1 MVLLEFCPVFQ
12 FRCLDPR
19 SNPNGAEFGTYW
31 CAVVYGVPFAVA
43 LGMGMVEKDLGLSKE
58 AVERVNDLG
67 DTAAAVLWIVGM
79 IHVLLKK
86 DLVDQQIQAYDDS
99 RMRGDRSAASSPPLP
114 SDQGSANRRENATAV
129 GEPGVANAQ
138 VVALGSPSPSGTVK
152 AAAPVQ
158 HAGKT
163 FRYVDAQGNVVGPA
177 TLGSLQVLKQAG
189 IVCET
194 TQVID
199 EEARRSIPLGQL
211 LGGGQDAGQPRLQD
225 PVPSANQTASV
236 PAPPC
241 ALPPPPP
248 PLPASLVTGSP
259 DKPWYKSWWGISII
273 AFGCYVAIVVAIGNI
288 GRIAAVGAYGKFYYS
303 DARVLDQ
310 LELGSSSIQITRVFK
325 MESGGES
332 QIGTYKV
339 EKTEGGVVYMTAET
353 KQYVGGMEIPGHYVL
368 AYDKKAD
375 TVLLKMVTSGDT
387 AQAIK
392 EMGLSDSRLFE
403 RESKV
408 LKE

>member
-1 MVLLEFCPVFQ
+1 MKAVKKSKWFFWSFVPFCNFAAWVHAGI
-12 FRCLDPR
+12 RTGR
-19 SNPNGAEFGTYW
+19 NSYYW
-31 CAVVYGVPFAVA
+31 YAVVYGVPFAVA

-58 AVERVNDLG
+58 TVERVNDVG
-67 DTAAAVLWIVGM
+67 GTAAAVLWIVGM
-79 IHVLLKK
+79 IHALLKK
-86 DLVDQQIQAYDDS
+86 DSVDQQIQAYDDS
-99 RMRGDRSAASSPPLP
+99 RMQGGRVVASSPPL
-114 SDQGSANRRENATAV
+114 SSVQGSANRGENVTAV
-129 GEPGVANAQ
+129 GEPGVSNAQ
-138 VVALGSPSPSGTVK
+138 VVALGSGPLSGTVK
-152 AAAPVQ
+152 AAE

-177 TLGSLQVLKQAG
+177 TLGSLRVLRQAG
-189 IVCET
+189 IVCDT

-199 EEARRSIPLGQL
+199 EEARRSIPLEQL
-211 LGGGQDAGQPRLQD
+211 LGVGQDAAQPPLQY
-225 PVPSANQTASV
+225 PAPSASQAPSV
-236 PAPPC
+236 IAPAC
-241 ALPPPPP
+241 TPPP
-248 PLPASLVTGSP
+248 PLPVSVATGGP

-273 AFGCYVAIVVAIGNI
+273 AFGCLIAIGNI
-288 GRIAAVGAYGKFYYS
+288 GKIVGVGGYGKFYYS
-303 DARVLDQ
+303 DARVLDL

-353 KQYVGGMEIPGHYVL
+353 KQYVGGMAIPGRYVL

-375 TVLLKMVTSGDT
+375 TVLLKMVTSGEA

-403 RESKV
+403 REGKV

>member
-1 MVLLEFCPVFQ
+1 MRAVKN
-12 FRCLDPR
+12 
-19 SNPNGAEFGTYW
+19 SYYW
-31 CAVVYGVPFAVA
+31 YAVVYGVPFTVA
-43 LGMGMVEKDLGLSKE
+43 LGMGIVEKDLGLSKE
-58 AVERVNDLG
+58 TVERVNDVG
-67 DTAAAVLWIVGM
+67 GTAAVVLWIVGM
-79 IHVLLKK
+79 IHVLVKK
-86 DLVDQQIQAYDDS
+86 DSVDQQIQAYDDS
-99 RMRGDRSAASSPPLP
+99 RMQGDRGVASSPPLP
-114 SDQGSANRRENATAV
+114 LVQGSASRGENATAV
-129 GEPGVANAQ
+129 SEPGVANAQ
-138 VVALGSPSPSGTVK
+138 VVALGIPPRSGTVK
-152 AAAPVQ
+152 AAGSVA

-163 FRYVDAQGNVVGPA
+163 FSYVDVQGNVVGPA
-177 TLGSLQVLKQAG
+177 TLASLQVLKQAG
-189 IVCET
+189 IVCDT

-199 EEARRSIPLGQL
+199 EDARRSIPLGQL
-211 LGGGQDAGQPRLQD
+211 LGVGPDAAQPRLQD
-225 PVPSANQTASV
+225 PAPSANQAPTF

-241 ALPPPPP
+241 APPP
-248 PLPASLVTGSP
+248 PLPASVGTGGP
-259 DKPWYKSWWGISII
+259 GKPWYKSWWGICII
-273 AFGCYVAIVVAIGNI
+273 ACGCLFAIGKLA
-288 GRIAAVGAYGKFYYS
+288 GVGGYGKFYYS

-353 KQYVGGMEIPGHYVL
+353 KQYVGGMEIPGRYVL

-375 TVLLKMVTSGDT
+375 TVLLKMVTSGET